1 MTQAQLD
8 RAVALATGESLNIVR
23 LFGFGIADPEAVFH
37 DPEPSRRPQPGRRFH
52 RRAGG
57 AQREGRLT
65 RRRRRAPLVRPISR
79 PKSATLQEGSGL
91 RGQAGLTN
99 QG

>member
-8 RAVALATGESLNIVR
+8 RAVARATGESLNTVR
-23 LFGFGIADPEAVFH
+23 SFGFGIADPEAVFH
-37 DPEPSRRPQPGRRFH
+37 DPEPSRRPQPSRRFH

-57 AQREGRLT
+57 AQREGRLA
-65 RRRRRAPLVRPISR
+65 RRRRRVPLGQSISR
-79 PKSATLQEGSGL
+79 PESLTSRKG
-91 RGQAGLTN
+91 RGP